1 MTEETD
7 VKFVINKSI
16 SLPEVVVLSM
26 NMHGIIEVPGFPE
39 LERIKTLK
47 SGFSIVD
54 LLIPINVDRIPEEM
68 TLIKMNATALGV
80 PNYQR
85 VDEPVKYNQIIMD
98 TLEKYPLIKEGI
110 EKDISICEKFV
121 REVAALIKDA
131 YIKDHITHSD
141 DTSRVSKACLQ
152 KYFDGHQ
159 EDLHIREAFIQQLL
173 SPYSYRT
180 KVYNSGD
187 IYTDKAFTRETKD
200 SRTFEN
206 KFSKDLECSILNKYG
221 QKDLIGLLS
230 PHLKLT
236 DESRVNDHHYLHL
249 SNIIHVLKHY
259 GVKTILLIDLTCSV
273 LADKNTRH
281 YLGNDY
287 PATQNIYT
295 IEDLEKRLLTE
306 NPQHF
311 PGGRNGLKRKVS
323 KKKNIRKRKI
333 SNRIKKTRV

>member
-1 MTEETD
+1 MSEETD

-16 SLPEVVVLSM
+16 SLPEVIVLSI
-26 NMHGIIEVPGFPE
+26 NLHGIIEIPGFPN
-39 LERIKTLK
+39 LERLK
-47 SGFSIVD
+47 SLKSETSIID
-54 LLIPINVDRIPEEM
+54 LLVPIHIDRIPEEM

-85 VDEPVKYNQIIMD
+85 VDEAIKYNKIILD
-98 TLEKYPLIKEGI
+98 ILEKYPSIKAGI
-110 EKDISICEKFV
+110 ERDISICEMFV
-121 REVAALIKDA
+121 REAAAHIKEE

-141 DTSRVSKACLQ
+141 DTSRVSKSCLH

-180 KVYNSGD
+180 KLYRSGD
-187 IYTDKAFTRETKD
+187 RYTDKAFTRETKD
-200 SRTFEN
+200 TRDFDK

-236 DESRVNDHHYLHL
+236 DESQLEDTHYLHL

-259 GVKTILLIDLTCSV
+259 GVKTILLFDLTCSV

-281 YLGNDY
+281 YLGNEY
-287 PATQNIYT
+287 PSAQNIYT
-295 IEDLEKRLLTE
+295 IEDLERRLLTD
-306 NPQHF
+306 NPVNF
-311 PGGRNGLKRKVS
+311 PGGRFRRKMS
-323 KKKNIRKRKI
+323 KKKIKNRKI
-333 SNRIKKTRV
+333 SKRCKKR

>member
-7 VKFVINKSI
+7 VKFSMKTHL
-16 SLPEVVVLSM
+16 SLPEVIVLSM
-26 NMHGIIEVPGFPE
+26 NMHGIIEIPGFPN
-39 LERIKTLK
+39 LDRMKTLK
-47 SGFSIVD
+47 SGDSIVD
-54 LLIPINVDRIPEEM
+54 LLKPIFTGQIPQDM

-98 TLEKYPLIKEGI
+98 TLDKYPRIKAGT

-121 REVAALIKDA
+121 REVAALIKEA

-141 DTSRVSKACLQ
+141 DTSRVSKSCLQ

-159 EDLHIREAFIQQLL
+159 EDLHIREAFIHQLL
-173 SPYSYRT
+173 SPYSYTT
-180 KVYNSGD
+180 KVYRSGD
-187 IYTDKAFTRETKD
+187 VYTDKAFTRETKD

-236 DESRVNDHHYLHL
+236 DESQLEDQHYLHL
-249 SNIIHVLKHY
+249 SNIIHVLKLY
-259 GVKTILLIDLTCSV
+259 GVKTILLFDLTCSV

-281 YLGNDY
+281 YLGDEY
-287 PATQNIYT
+287 PLKQNIYT
-295 IEDLEKRLLTE
+295 IEDLERRLLTE
-306 NPQHF
+306 NPEHF
-311 PGGRNGLKRKVS
+311 PGGRKIS
-323 KKKNIRKRKI
+323 KKKNMKNRKI
-333 SNRIKKTRV
+333 SNRNKKIRV